1 MPDRFVSAKGKKMIR
16 QYVCLKFI
24 TATNYVDAKEG
35 GYARMESI
43 PGGVTAV
50 FG

>member
-35 GYARMESI
+35 GYA
-43 PGGVTAV
+43 
-50 FG
+50 

>member
-1 MPDRFVSAKGKKMIR
+1 MPDRFGYAKSTIMIR

-35 GYARMESI
+35 GYA
-43 PGGVTAV
+43 
-50 FG
+50 